1 MDTST
6 PRSPAVVADNVAAFP
21 EPEDDRIAREVL
33 KLKLSGA
40 EGEQR
45 YSISNPRR
53 CTCVQSPRL
62 VYTVPLITEIDQIT
76 VLSHSVQIL
85 TYCYIL
91 IFWIIF
97 QKKRFSQKHSS
108 SSYYV
113 KQVKSCFSINYLFKD
128 MIFSGYLVWTILA
141 RQLELDCYVR

>member
-76 VLSHSVQIL
+76 VVSHSVHIL
-85 TYCYIL
+85 TYCGASA
-91 IFWIIF
+91 
-97 QKKRFSQKHSS
+97 RSS
-108 SSYYV
+108 SDLVLLHSTM
-113 KQVKSCFSINYLFKD
+113 QVL
-128 MIFSGYLVWTILA
+128 T
-141 RQLELDCYVR
+141 R